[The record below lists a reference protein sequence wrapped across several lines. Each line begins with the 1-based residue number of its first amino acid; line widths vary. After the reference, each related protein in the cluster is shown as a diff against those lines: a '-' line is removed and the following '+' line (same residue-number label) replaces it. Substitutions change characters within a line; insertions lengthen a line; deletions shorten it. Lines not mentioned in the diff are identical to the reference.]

1 MLTDWQ
7 QDIYQ
12 NISKSQMQSQ
22 QTTHLTIKP
31 NFSSSCFLCFSE
43 YDTRVSFLHPRFTGI
58 LLIAGTLN
66 FIAYIAEN

>member
-31 NFSSSCFLCFSE
+31 SCSSSCFLCFSE
-43 YDTRVSFLHPRFTGI
+43 YDTRVSFLHPSFTGI